1 MCCILYS
8 HVYPWW
14 GSFCTNFFSWA
25 KLWLISIVDIC
36 DIHPIHIKKKIDTSR
51 RTHAHFSFV
60 HNFVYSSILGGLIDG
75 RKQKHHTHM
84 HIDDNLYW
92 SIHQSWID
100 QEWSIVC
107 VCACVCPRK
116 RKSCA
121 IFFIIILWPTTTNET
136 CKIVNQIN

>member
-1 MCCILYS
+1 MCWILYS

-14 GSFCTNFFSWA
+14 GSFCTNFFFLGETLIDFHCGY
-25 KLWLISIVDIC
+25 LWYSSDS
-36 DIHPIHIKKKIDTSR
+36 HQKKIDTSR

-75 RKQKHHTHM
+75 RKQKHHAHT

-92 SIHQSWID
+92 SIHQSWIN

-116 RKSCA
+116 KLCN
-121 IFFIIILWPTTTNET
+121 IFHHHHHLMTNNNNKQN
-136 CKIVNQIN
+136 CQSN